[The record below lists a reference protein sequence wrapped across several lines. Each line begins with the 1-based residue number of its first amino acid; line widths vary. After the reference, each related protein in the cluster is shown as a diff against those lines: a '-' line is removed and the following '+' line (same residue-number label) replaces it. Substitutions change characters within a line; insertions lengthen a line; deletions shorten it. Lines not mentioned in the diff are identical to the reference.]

1 MSLRKISIAL
11 ASVVVLAAAPAFAQG
26 VATVQDNTQ
35 TNIVTG
41 KNNRATNNSNQVSG
55 TSQRNGRGD
64 AGTSQR
70 NDQLN
75 DVEGKGNNATN
86 NNNQVS
92 GTSQRSGRGVR

>member
-26 VATVQDNTQ
+26 VATVQDNVQ
-35 TNIVTG
+35 TNTVTG

-64 AGTSQR
+64 VGTSQK

-75 DVEGKGNNATN
+75 DIEGKGNNATN
-86 NNNQVS
+86 NSNQVS